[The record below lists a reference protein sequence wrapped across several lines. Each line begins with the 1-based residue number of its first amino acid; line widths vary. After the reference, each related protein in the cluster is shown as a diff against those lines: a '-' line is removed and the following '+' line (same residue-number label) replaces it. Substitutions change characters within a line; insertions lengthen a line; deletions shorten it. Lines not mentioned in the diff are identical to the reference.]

1 MQNLT
6 EPGLPPQPEVRTPR
20 TVGVFATS
28 SAVEAVTGV
37 GALVLAIHALAGVLP
52 GVLLPIATIAVGVA
66 LLSESAAPTVAHGR
80 LSGGYAAGEVPD
92 MGGGTGAGFVGG
104 GVAIVLGVLSLLGMS
119 PGTLLSIAAIVLG
132 ACALLG
138 ASSVSL
144 ADRYVEGTYPTHA
157 TGASRDAVYGASGVQ
172 ALAGV
177 AATIL
182 GILALVGVA
191 PTATLLEVSMII
203 LGGTLVLSGGAIGA
217 RAKAAARR

>member
-6 EPGLPPQPEVRTPR
+6 EPGLPQPEGRTPK

-37 GALVLAIHALAGVLP
+37 GALVLAILALAGVMP
-52 GVLLPIATIAVGVA
+52 TVLLPIATIALGVA
-66 LLSESAAPTVAHGR
+66 LISEGAAPTFAQGR
-80 LSGGYAAGEVPD
+80 LSGSYGATEYPGAGS
-92 MGGGTGAGFVGG
+92 GAGAGFVGG
-104 GVAIVLGVLSLLGMS
+104 GVAIVLGVLALVGMT

-132 ACALLG
+132 ASALLG
-138 ASSVSL
+138 SSALPL
-144 ADRYVEGTYPTHA
+144 ADRYVEGTYVAREPGMT
-157 TGASRDAVYGASGVQ
+157 RDAVFGASGVQ

-191 PTATLLEVSMII
+191 NAATLLEVSMIV
-203 LGGTLVLSGGAIGA
+203 LGGTLVLSGTAVGA
-217 RAKAAARR
+217 RARAATRH